1 MALFDILKKK
11 KKEPFLKK
19 PKRGIEKKEIKKE
32 VKEVRPI
39 KEEKVKKFSETEKP
53 RVKKAKNFPF
63 SYRILNIPHITEK
76 ATDLTKEN
84 KYTFKVFPS
93 ANKTEVKRAVE
104 SVYDVDV
111 TSVRIIN
118 IPPKKR
124 RLGKNLGQRKGYKK
138 AIVKIKEG
146 QKIEVLPR

>member
-1 MALFDILKKK
+1 MAFLDILKKK
-11 KKEPFLKK
+11 KKEPS
-19 PKRGIEKKEIKKE
+19 PKETPKEPKKKEVKKE
-32 VKEVRPI
+32 VKEVKPS
-39 KEEKVKKFSETEKP
+39 KEEKVRKVSEAERPRARKSKK
-53 RVKKAKNFPF
+53 FPF
-63 SYRILNIPHITEK
+63 SYRVLNIPHITEK

-84 KYTFKVFPS
+84 KYTFKVFPR
-93 ANKTEVKRAVE
+93 ANKAEVKRAVE

-111 TSVRIIN
+111 ISVRIIN